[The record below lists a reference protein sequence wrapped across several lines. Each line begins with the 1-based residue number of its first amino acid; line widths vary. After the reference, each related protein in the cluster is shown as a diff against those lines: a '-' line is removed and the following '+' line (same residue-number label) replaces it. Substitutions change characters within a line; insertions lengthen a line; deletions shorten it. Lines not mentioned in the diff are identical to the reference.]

1 MNCDINSSS
10 GRCVNGSK
18 QSPHCKRNPKTKR
31 CVRKNSRTKK
41 AKPKTQP
48 KPKSQAKPA
57 KNYETAGCKEGQIR
71 NPATNRCISVS
82 GATGKKILLTKET
95 NVLGGAVTLDYFE
108 FTFQGVKRRLLSL
121 GDIHT
126 HYDHRKEPN
135 VITLTT
141 FLKKIIR
148 QSDHC
153 IDLFVEDLVYQ
164 KQPMIQ
170 KNYARGK
177 ALRNY
182 QSPLNAVRGEF
193 NQCSKHNIG
202 GHKCPFPNL
211 RYHNWDMRF
220 RTHTPWSSW
229 TADPYD
235 EVFFSVNVDTHK
247 AIKKC
252 DHASVVKY
260 LLGFPLPE
268 ANREKIDDIFQEHF
282 IKKAPRYM
290 RGDNGDFGAL
300 LDHIKEIEEF
310 KKHHNEII
318 QESYKKLMKHVKF
331 PKSFLNT
338 FIKSHKRM
346 IMESVTTQSAHVF
359 ETVVDYTL
367 IMTDFY
373 MLCRMFQK
381 YDISKRRGPKKC
393 RDSDLAERMILYAGA
408 RHNKHIKYFLEEMFG
423 IKPKIFVS
431 QRVTKKITPEMIVYN
446 DYRYPEVKTLGDLI
460 KPFL

>member
-10 GRCVNGSK
+10 GRCVNGPN

-41 AKPKTQP
+41 AKPKP
-48 KPKSQAKPA
+48 KPKTKAKPV
-57 KNYETAGCKEGQIR
+57 KNYETEGCKEGQIR

-82 GATGKKILLTKET
+82 GPTGKKILLTKET

-108 FTFQGVKRRLLSL
+108 FKFQGVTRRLLSL

-126 HYDHRKEPN
+126 QYDHRKEPN
-135 VITLTT
+135 VIPLTT

-164 KQPMIQ
+164 KQPMIK

-177 ALRNY
+177 ALRDY

-202 GHKCPFPNL
+202 GYNCPFPNL
-211 RYHNWDMRF
+211 RYHNWDLRF
-220 RTHTPWSSW
+220 RTHTPWSDW
-229 TADPYD
+229 TSDPYD
-235 EVFFSVNVDTHK
+235 EVFFSGDVGAEE

-252 DHASVVKY
+252 DHTTMVKY
-260 LLGFPLPE
+260 LLGFSLP
-268 ANREKIDDIFQEHF
+268 
-282 IKKAPRYM
+282 KKAEKKADAIFHVYFLEHAPRHM
-290 RGDNGDFGAL
+290 QQPADRDFTEL
-300 LDHIKEIEEF
+300 FDHIKKIEEF
-310 KKHHNEII
+310 KTHHNEII
-318 QESYKKLMKHVKF
+318 QASYKKLMKHVKF

-346 IMESVTTQSAHVF
+346 IMEGD
-359 ETVVDYTL
+359 TVNYTL
-367 IMTDFY
+367 VMTDFY

-393 RDSDLAERMILYAGA
+393 RDSDLAERMILYAGTN
-408 RHNKHIKYFLEEMFG
+408 HNKHIKYFLQEMFG
-423 IKPKIFVS
+423 IKPNFYVN
-431 QRVTKKITPEMIVYN
+431 QRVSKKITPQMIIYN
-446 DYRYPEVKTLGDLI
+446 DNRYPLVRTLGDLI

>member
-1 MNCDINSSS
+1 MNCDINNST
-10 GRCVNGSK
+10 GRCVNGPK
-18 QSPHCKRNPKTKR
+18 QSKDCKRNPKTKR
-31 CVRKNSRTKK
+31 CVRKISRTKK
-41 AKPKTQP
+41 AKPKPKSQP
-48 KPKSQAKPA
+48 KPKAKPKSQPKQPV
-57 KNYETAGCKEGQIR
+57 KNYERVGCKEGQIR
-71 NPATNRCISVS
+71 NPATNRCIDMK
-82 GATGKKILLTKET
+82 GPTGKKILMTSET

-108 FTFQGVKRRLLSL
+108 FKFQGVTRRLLSL

-135 VITLTT
+135 VIPLTT

-202 GHKCPFPNL
+202 GYKCPFPNL

-220 RTHTPWSSW
+220 RTHTPWSEW
-229 TADPYD
+229 TSDPYD
-235 EVFFSVNVDTHK
+235 EVFFSGDLGAED

-252 DHASVVKY
+252 DHATMVKY
-260 LLGFPLPE
+260 LLGFPLP
-268 ANREKIDDIFQEHF
+268 
-282 IKKAPRYM
+282 KKAEKQADSIFRIYFIEHAPRHM
-290 RGDNGDFGAL
+290 QQPADRDFTEL
-300 LDHIKEIEEF
+300 FDHIEEIEKF

-318 QESYKKLMKHVKF
+318 QESYKKMMKHVKF

-346 IMESVTTQSAHVF
+346 IMEGVS
-359 ETVVDYTL
+359 VVDYTL
-367 IMTDFY
+367 VMTDFY

-393 RDSDLAERMILYAGA
+393 RDSDLAERMILYAGSN
-408 RHNKHIKYFLEEMFG
+408 HNKHIKYFLEEMFG
-423 IKPKIFVS
+423 IKPKFFVS
-431 QRVTKKITPEMIVYN
+431 QRVTKKITPQMIAYN
-446 DYRYPEVKTLGDLI
+446 DYRYPKVETLGDLI
-460 KPFL
+460 HLFL